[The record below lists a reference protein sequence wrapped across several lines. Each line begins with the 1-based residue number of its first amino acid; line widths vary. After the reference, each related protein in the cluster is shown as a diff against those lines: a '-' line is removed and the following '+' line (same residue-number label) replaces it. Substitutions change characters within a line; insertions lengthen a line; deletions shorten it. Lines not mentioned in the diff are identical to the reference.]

1 LRQVVG
7 VRMQEMRDSPRLG
20 VHEDKR
26 SEGDEIEQVAPPAAE
41 REGGQQQHEQIAI
54 GCEREPDEKNCE
66 GERESKNRA
75 GQQRVACIQRL
86 SRWAPALAVGAAAL
100 LAFAARIPF
109 GRAPLTADEGGYAE
123 VARLWGRG
131 AHLYRGAWVD
141 RPQGLILIFRGLLDA
156 GGGSTESIRL
166 LAAAVAITV
175 VLATMALAT
184 RLCGS
189 IEGAVAGLLLA
200 TFGASP
206 FIESFTL
213 AGELLASLPAVLS
226 LLAFVAYLRGR
237 QLPLLILAGL
247 LTGCALMIKQSAF
260 DAGLAAILFLLVC
273 ERRRGARPAAVLVLS
288 ALVPV
293 ALGAV
298 TAPHF
303 ADWWNAVVAYRGQ
316 GDSLV
321 TGSPGHRLQLLLSSL
336 PAAVKAFGL
345 LGLLAAAGWRRSPL
359 LARLWLGAAL
369 LGVLGGGNFHAHYY
383 LQLAAPLSLLAAIE
397 VRRLLVRPHRA
408 LAAACCAAGAATVA
422 FTAPLWFASG
432 AAQART
438 IWPHDPHLVHDG
450 ELAAYVRT
458 HTEPGQRILV
468 IWAAADIYELADRP
482 PAEPFLWIRNL
493 QALPQARAAVR
504 RALVERKPALV
515 LEVQRPDAVDRS
527 GATSRILRRDYR
539 LLTRV
544 GGTAILRPLS
554 ARAGQPRSARLF
566 EEGRRA
572 LSPSPDICLTMP
584 FAATRTGRRGCHDRP
599 PSQPVREAHARV
611 VAVLLAA
618 AKKSQRRL
626 SPHPNKR
633 HSRTPRCLA

>member
-1 LRQVVG
+1 
-7 VRMQEMRDSPRLG
+7 M
-20 VHEDKR
+20 
-26 SEGDEIEQVAPPAAE
+26 
-41 REGGQQQHEQIAI
+41 
-54 GCEREPDEKNCE
+54 
-66 GERESKNRA
+66 
-75 GQQRVACIQRL
+75 
-86 SRWAPALAVGAAAL
+86 
-100 LAFAARIPF
+100 
-109 GRAPLTADEGGYAE
+109 
-123 VARLWGRG
+123 
-131 AHLYRGAWVD
+131 
-141 RPQGLILIFRGLLDA
+141 
-156 GGGSTESIRL
+156 
-166 LAAAVAITV
+166 
-175 VLATMALAT
+175 
-184 RLCGS
+184 
-189 IEGAVAGLLLA
+189 
-200 TFGASP
+200 SP
-206 FIESFTL
+206 F
-213 AGELLASLPAVLS
+213 
-226 LLAFVAYLRGR
+226 LRGD
-237 QLPLLILAGL
+237 
-247 LTGCALMIKQSAF
+247 TMH
-260 DAGLAAILFLLVC
+260 
-273 ERRRGARPAAVLVLS
+273 
-288 ALVPV
+288 
-293 ALGAV
+293 
-298 TAPHF
+298 T
-303 ADWWNAVVAYRGQ
+303 
-316 GDSLV
+316 
-321 TGSPGHRLQLLLSSL
+321 
-336 PAAVKAFGL
+336 
-345 LGLLAAAGWRRSPL
+345 
-359 LARLWLGAAL
+359 
-369 LGVLGGGNFHAHYY
+369 Y
-383 LQLAAPLSLLAAIE
+383 LQLAAPLSLLAAIG

-599 PSQPVREAHARV
+599 PHN
-611 VAVLLAA
+611 LLAKPMPA
-618 AKKSQRRL
+618 LWQYFLRPRKKARDGYL
-626 SPHPNKR
+626 
-633 HSRTPRCLA
+633 RTQTSAIPAPRDV